1 MFRQAARSRA
11 YRRCILLVRVAIG
24 RGVRE
29 TQEADSFLGRGRAF
43 KAHRARH
50 YYGSQASSVTR

>member
-11 YRRCILLVRVAIG
+11 YRRTLLVRIAIG
-24 RGVRE
+24 RWVRG